1 MPARL
6 ALQDDEKGMREAAC
20 PQAVSAS
27 LANPDGV
34 RAPRLHSCY
43 FLRSH
48 PCQRGWL
55 NKRMK
60 ISSPFEGGLSEE

>member
-6 ALQDDEKGMREAAC
+6 SQQEDEKGMMEVAC

-34 RAPRLHSCY
+34 RAFRLHS
-43 FLRSH
+43 
-48 PCQRGWL
+48 PCI
-55 NKRMK
+55 K
-60 ISSPFEGGLSEE
+60 GGP